1 MNKEMNSWK
10 GRIVLCA
17 AFCVLRSSF
26 CIPQASA
33 QQVLSLDS
41 CRVLALRN
49 NKQLNIARLKQDLA
63 YNTRKAA
70 RTKYLP
76 KVDAL
81 AGYEHVSKE
90 VSLLKDDQ
98 KEMLSNLGTN
108 AGAKLAGNATQT
120 ITALAQQGVV
130 TPQMAQQ
137 LGGLLTQMMPT
148 LAEKGNEI
156 GQSLRDAFRTD
167 TRNIWAGALMLR
179 QPVYLGGAIT
189 AANRMADIGEEMAAN
204 DLNLRTQLTIHNI
217 DQTYWTVVSLRQK
230 QKLAESYYELVKKL
244 NEDVHKMIDE
254 GVATRADG
262 LKVDVRVNE
271 AEMQCTQ
278 VEDGVALAKM
288 LLCQLCGLPSTRD
301 IVLADEN
308 RDAVSAVQPLDAIHT
323 EEARLAVEANRPE
336 LRMLQNTID
345 LSRQATKI
353 IRAAYLPQVAL
364 TAGFLVANPNPFN
377 GFEKEF
383 AGAWNVGVI
392 VRVPVWNWFEGRYK
406 VRAAQ
411 AATNIAT
418 MEKTDAQ
425 EKIDLQIEQCKF
437 NMNEANKRLL
447 MAQKNIASA
456 EENLRCANVGFSE
469 GVMQATDV
477 MAAQT
482 AWQMAQSQ
490 KIDAEVEVRLAQIN
504 LQKALGELSINN

>member
-10 GRIVLCA
+10 GRMLLCV
-17 AFCVLRSSF
+17 AFCTLQSSF
-26 CIPQASA
+26 FILPSQA
-33 QQVLSLDS
+33 QQVLTLDS
-41 CRVLALRN
+41 CRALALRN
-49 NKQLNIARLKQDLA
+49 NKQLNVARLKQEVA
-63 YNTRKAA
+63 YNTRKAV

-90 VSLLKDDQ
+90 VSLLKSDQ
-98 KEMLSNLGTN
+98 KEMLGNLGTV
-108 AGAKLAGNATQT
+108 AGTKLSGNATQT
-120 ITALAQQGVV
+120 IAALAQQGIV
-130 TPQMAQQ
+130 TPQEAQQ
-137 LGGLLTQMMPT
+137 LGGLLTQMMSP
-148 LAEKGNEI
+148 LVEKGNEI

-167 TRNIWAGALMLR
+167 TRNIWAGALMVR

-204 DLNLRTQLTIHNI
+204 DIDLRTQSTLHNI
-217 DQTYWTVVSLRQK
+217 DQTYWTVVSLKQK
-230 QKLAESYYELVKKL
+230 QKLAQSYYDLVKKL
-244 NEDVHKMIDE
+244 DEDVHKMIDE

-262 LKVDVRVNE
+262 LKVDVKVNE

-288 LLCQLCGLPSTRD
+288 LLCQLCGIPVSAD
-301 IVLADEN
+301 IELADEEN
-308 RDAVSAVQPLDAIHT
+308 KEIAV
-323 EEARLAVEANRPE
+323 VEAVNDNHETDTRPE
-336 LRMLQNTID
+336 VRMLQNAVD
-345 LSRQATKI
+345 LSKEATKI
-353 IRAAYLPQVAL
+353 VRAAYLPQVAL

-392 VRVPVWNWFEGRYK
+392 VRVPVWSWFEGRYK
-406 VRAAQ
+406 VRAAE
-411 AATNIAT
+411 AATNIAL
-418 MEKTDAQ
+418 MEKTDVQ
-425 EKIDLQIEQCKF
+425 EKIDLQVAQCKF
-437 NMNEANKRLL
+437 QVSEANKRLL
-447 MAQKNIASA
+447 MAQKSIASA

-469 GVMQATDV
+469 GVIQAADV

-490 KIDAEVEVRLAQIN
+490 KIDAEVEVRLAHIN
-504 LQKALGELSINN
+504 LQKALGVLR

>member
-1 MNKEMNSWK
+1 MNSWK
-10 GRIVLCA
+10 GRMLLCA
-17 AFCVLRSSF
+17 TFCILQSSF
-26 CIPQASA
+26 FILQTQA

-41 CRVLALRN
+41 CRALALRN
-49 NKQLNIARLKQDLA
+49 NKQLNVARLKQDVA
-63 YNTRKAA
+63 YNTRKAV

-90 VSLLKDDQ
+90 VSLLKNDQ
-98 KEMLSNLGTN
+98 KEMLSNLGTT
-108 AGAKLAGNATQT
+108 AGAKLTGDATQT
-120 ITALAQQGVV
+120 ITALAQQGIV
-130 TPQMAQQ
+130 TPQEAQQ
-137 LGGLLTQMMPT
+137 LGGLLTQMMTP
-148 LAEKGNEI
+148 LVEKGNEI
-156 GQSLRDAFRTD
+156 GQGLRDAFRTD
-167 TRNIWAGALMLR
+167 TRNIWAGALIVR

-189 AANRMADIGEEMAAN
+189 AANRMADIGEEMASN
-204 DLNLRTQLTIHNI
+204 DIDLRTQSTLHNI
-217 DQTYWTVVSLRQK
+217 DQTYWTVVSLKQK
-230 QKLAESYYELVKKL
+230 QKLAQSYYELVKKL
-244 NEDVHKMIDE
+244 DDDVHKMIDE

-262 LKVDVRVNE
+262 LKVDVKVNE

-288 LLCQLCGLPSTRD
+288 LLCQLCGIPVSAD
-301 IVLADEN
+301 IVLVDEE
-308 RDAVSAVQPLDAIHT
+308 REDLAVVGAVSEQDGSNVNDG
-323 EEARLAVEANRPE
+323 RPE
-336 LRMLQNTID
+336 LRMLQNAVD
-345 LSRQATKI
+345 LSKEATKI
-353 IRAAYLPQVAL
+353 VRAAYLPQVAL

-406 VRAAQ
+406 IRAAE
-411 AATNIAT
+411 AATNIAL
-418 MEKTDAQ
+418 MEKTDVQ
-425 EKIDLQIEQCKF
+425 EKIDLQIAQCKF
-437 NMNEANKRLL
+437 QVSEANKRLL

-469 GVMQATDV
+469 GVIQATDV

-490 KIDAEVEVRLAQIN
+490 KIDAEVDVRLAQIN
-504 LQKALGELSINN
+504 LQKALGVLR

>member
-1 MNKEMNSWK
+1 MNSWK
-10 GRIVLCA
+10 GRMLLCA
-17 AFCVLRSSF
+17 TFCILQSSF
-26 CIPQASA
+26 FILQTEA

-41 CRVLALRN
+41 CRALALRN
-49 NKQLNIARLKQDLA
+49 NKQLNVARLKQDVA
-63 YNTRKAA
+63 YNTRKAV

-90 VSLLKDDQ
+90 VSLLKNDQ
-98 KEMLSNLGTN
+98 KEMLSNLGTT
-108 AGAKLAGNATQT
+108 AGAKLTGDATQT
-120 ITALAQQGVV
+120 ITALAQQGIV
-130 TPQMAQQ
+130 TPQEAQQ
-137 LGGLLTQMMPT
+137 LGGLLTQMMTP
-148 LAEKGNEI
+148 LVEKGNEI
-156 GQSLRDAFRTD
+156 GQGLRDAFRTD
-167 TRNIWAGALMLR
+167 TRNIWAGALIVR

-189 AANRMADIGEEMAAN
+189 AANRMADIGEEMASN
-204 DLNLRTQLTIHNI
+204 DIDLRTQSTLHNI
-217 DQTYWTVVSLRQK
+217 DQTYWTVVSLKQK
-230 QKLAESYYELVKKL
+230 QKLAQSYYELVKKL
-244 NEDVHKMIDE
+244 DDDVHKMIDE

-262 LKVDVRVNE
+262 LKVDVKVNE

-288 LLCQLCGLPSTRD
+288 LLCQLCGIPVSAD
-301 IVLADEN
+301 IVLADEG
-308 RDAVSAVQPLDAIHT
+308 REDLAVVGAVSEQDGSNVNDG
-323 EEARLAVEANRPE
+323 RPE
-336 LRMLQNTID
+336 LRMLQNAVD
-345 LSRQATKI
+345 LSKEATKI
-353 IRAAYLPQVAL
+353 VRAAYLPQVAL

-406 VRAAQ
+406 VRAAE
-411 AATNIAT
+411 AATNIAL
-418 MEKTDAQ
+418 MEKTDVQ
-425 EKIDLQIEQCKF
+425 EKIDLQIAQCKF
-437 NMNEANKRLL
+437 QVSEANKRLL

-469 GVMQATDV
+469 GVIQATDV

-490 KIDAEVEVRLAQIN
+490 KIDAEVDVRLAQIN
-504 LQKALGELSINN
+504 LQKALGVLR

>member
-1 MNKEMNSWK
+1 MNSWK
-10 GRIVLCA
+10 GRMLLCA
-17 AFCVLRSSF
+17 TFCILQSSF
-26 CIPQASA
+26 FILQTQA

-41 CRVLALRN
+41 CRALALRN
-49 NKQLNIARLKQDLA
+49 NKQLNAARLKQDVA
-63 YNTRKAA
+63 YNTRKAV

-90 VSLLKDDQ
+90 VSLLKNDQ
-98 KEMLSNLGTN
+98 KEMLSNLGTT
-108 AGAKLAGNATQT
+108 AGAKLTGDATQT
-120 ITALAQQGVV
+120 ITALAQQGIV
-130 TPQMAQQ
+130 TPQEAQQ
-137 LGGLLTQMMPT
+137 LGGLLTQMMTP
-148 LAEKGNEI
+148 LVEKGNEI
-156 GQSLRDAFRTD
+156 GQGLRDAFRTD
-167 TRNIWAGALMLR
+167 TRNIWAGALIVR

-189 AANRMADIGEEMAAN
+189 AANRMADIGEEMASN
-204 DLNLRTQLTIHNI
+204 DIDLRTQSTLHNI
-217 DQTYWTVVSLRQK
+217 DQTYWTVVSLKQK
-230 QKLAESYYELVKKL
+230 QKLAQSYYELVKKL
-244 NEDVHKMIDE
+244 DDDVHKMIDE

-262 LKVDVRVNE
+262 LKVDVKVNE

-288 LLCQLCGLPSTRD
+288 LLCQLCGIPVSAD
-301 IVLADEN
+301 IVLADEG
-308 RDAVSAVQPLDAIHT
+308 REDLAVVGAVSEQDGSNVNDG
-323 EEARLAVEANRPE
+323 RPE
-336 LRMLQNTID
+336 LRMLQNAVD
-345 LSRQATKI
+345 LSKEATKI
-353 IRAAYLPQVAL
+353 VRAAYLPQVAL

-406 VRAAQ
+406 VRAAE
-411 AATNIAT
+411 AATNIAL
-418 MEKTDAQ
+418 MEKTDVQ
-425 EKIDLQIEQCKF
+425 EKIDLQIAQCKF
-437 NMNEANKRLL
+437 QVSEANKRLL

-469 GVMQATDV
+469 GVIQATDV

-490 KIDAEVEVRLAQIN
+490 KIDAEVDVRLAQIN
-504 LQKALGELSINN
+504 LQKALGVLR

>member
-1 MNKEMNSWK
+1 MNSWK
-10 GRIVLCA
+10 GRMLLCA
-17 AFCVLRSSF
+17 TFCILQSSF
-26 CIPQASA
+26 FILQTQA

-41 CRVLALRN
+41 CRALALRN
-49 NKQLNIARLKQDLA
+49 NKQLNAARLKQDVA
-63 YNTRKAA
+63 YNTRKAV

-90 VSLLKDDQ
+90 VSLLKNDQ
-98 KEMLSNLGTN
+98 KEMLSNLGTT
-108 AGAKLAGNATQT
+108 AGAKLTGDATQT
-120 ITALAQQGVV
+120 ITALAQQGIV
-130 TPQMAQQ
+130 TPQEAQQ
-137 LGGLLTQMMPT
+137 LGGLLTQMMTP
-148 LAEKGNEI
+148 LVEKGNEI
-156 GQSLRDAFRTD
+156 GQGLRDAFRTD
-167 TRNIWAGALMLR
+167 TRNIWAGALIVR

-189 AANRMADIGEEMAAN
+189 AANRMADIGEEMASN
-204 DLNLRTQLTIHNI
+204 DIDLRTQSTLHNI
-217 DQTYWTVVSLRQK
+217 DQTYWTVVSLKQK
-230 QKLAESYYELVKKL
+230 QKLAQSYYELVKKL
-244 NEDVHKMIDE
+244 DDDVHKMIDE

-262 LKVDVRVNE
+262 LKVDVKVNE

-288 LLCQLCGLPSTRD
+288 LLCQLCGIPVSAD
-301 IVLADEN
+301 IVLVDEE
-308 RDAVSAVQPLDAIHT
+308 REDLAVVGAVSEQDGSNVNDG
-323 EEARLAVEANRPE
+323 RPE
-336 LRMLQNTID
+336 LRMLQNAVD
-345 LSRQATKI
+345 LSKEATKI
-353 IRAAYLPQVAL
+353 VRAAYLPQVAL

-406 VRAAQ
+406 VRAAE
-411 AATNIAT
+411 AATNIAL
-418 MEKTDAQ
+418 MEKTDVQ
-425 EKIDLQIEQCKF
+425 EKIDLQIAQCKF
-437 NMNEANKRLL
+437 QVSEANKRLL

-469 GVMQATDV
+469 GVIQATDV

-490 KIDAEVEVRLAQIN
+490 KIDAEVDVRLAQIN
-504 LQKALGELSINN
+504 LQKALGVLR